1 MEKEPVKVD
10 LLPGGVTNHN
20 YVLSTESGKFVIRIA
35 GEGTENYINRSAEL
49 QNAKLIFIT
58 VNILLVRVSLHI

>member
-35 GEGTENYINRSAEL
+35 GEGTENYINRR
-49 QNAKLIFIT
+49 IT
-58 VNILLVRVSLHI
+58 ECKSYV